1 MTERVLS
8 IENLQVQFK
17 TYAGTVQAIRG
28 VDFQL
33 HKGETLAIVGES
45 GSGKTV
51 TSRAIMRLL
60 SQSAT
65 INEGKIDFMGQDLR
79 NLSDKQMEKIRGSQI
94 AMIFQDPMTSLN
106 PTLTIGRQLV
116 EVIIK
121 HRKFSRAEA
130 VTEACNL
137 LSLCGIKDPE
147 QRLKDY
153 PSQFSGGQRQRI
165 VIAIALAGDPEILI
179 ADEPTTALDVTV
191 QAQIIELLQDI
202 QRQKGMAIIFI
213 THDLGVVANIADR
226 VAVMYAGRLVEI
238 GPVDEV
244 YYNPQH
250 PYTWGLLSA
259 TPTLTSSGPL
269 YAIPGTPPNLLN
281 PPKGD
286 AFACRNEYA
295 LDIDFEVQPPM
306 FEVNPGHYAATWLLH
321 PAAPKVTPPASIQ
334 ERYAYY
340 QAKKE
345 AESHDTSSNWSA
357 QPQTVLSSGP
367 YGR

>member
-60 SQSAT
+60 RQSAT

-130 VTEACNL
+130 VAEACNL
-137 LSLCGIKDPE
+137 PKSILRWSTSTDCHCH
-147 QRLKDY
+147 RL
-153 PSQFSGGQRQRI
+153 
-165 VIAIALAGDPEILI
+165 
-179 ADEPTTALDVTV
+179 
-191 QAQIIELLQDI
+191 
-202 QRQKGMAIIFI
+202 
-213 THDLGVVANIADR
+213 
-226 VAVMYAGRLVEI
+226 GR
-238 GPVDEV
+238 GPRNFD
-244 YYNPQH
+244 
-250 PYTWGLLSA
+250 
-259 TPTLTSSGPL
+259 
-269 YAIPGTPPNLLN
+269 
-281 PPKGD
+281 
-286 AFACRNEYA
+286 CR
-295 LDIDFEVQPPM
+295 
-306 FEVNPGHYAATWLLH
+306 
-321 PAAPKVTPPASIQ
+321 
-334 ERYAYY
+334 
-340 QAKKE
+340 
-345 AESHDTSSNWSA
+345 
-357 QPQTVLSSGP
+357 
-367 YGR
+367 